1 MNRNGEN
8 TGWICLVKRM
18 GQVCCGWT
26 INAFMACKI
35 LDDNISVYVGIGAK
49 DGPFVGD
56 IITPI
61 TGV

>member
-1 MNRNGEN
+1 
-8 TGWICLVKRM
+8 
-18 GQVCCGWT
+18 
-26 INAFMACKI
+26 MACKI